1 MNASKLPKV
10 RIYTDGS
17 CHPNPGPG
25 GWAALLQ
32 YQEHEKLLTGTE
44 KESTNNRMELIA
56 VIEALKCLK
65 RPCQVEVY
73 TDSEYVAKGY
83 CQWLPA
89 WIKHNWCTALGR
101 PVKNRELWEQFL
113 QAATRHVLTIHW
125 VRGHNGHPQNERV
138 DREAK
143 KARQNRV

>member
-1 MNASKLPKV
+1 MNASELPKV
-10 RIYTDGS
+10 QIYTDGS

-32 YQEHEKLLTGTE
+32 YKENEKLLTGAD
-44 KESTNNRMELIA
+44 KETTNNRMELIA
-56 VIEALKCLK
+56 VIEALKGLT
-65 RPCQVEVY
+65 RPCQVEVF

-89 WIKHNWCTALGR
+89 WIKHRWHTAYGQ
-101 PVKNRELWEQFL
+101 PVKNRDLWEQFL
-113 QAATRHVLTIHW
+113 KAAAHHVLTFYW

-143 KARQNRV
+143 KARQSQF